1 MEPLCAPASR
11 VAKKPLNIKDDTG
24 MTKTKKTV
32 VPLADLTDDA
42 RFQSRTRTDT
52 GTVDDYKESMSSGAV
67 MPPITVALVDGV
79 MFIVDGWHRVQ
90 AARELGYEEIEAEV
104 TPMTENEAMWRAAG
118 ANQSHGLRRSN
129 ADKIRAVEMVLTIP
143 TTEHMS
149 DREIARRI
157 GVSHEFVRQHRMRDE
172 ENAEVDEVEDTDEET
187 TEGVDGEESV
197 ENAAEEPMEEAKR
210 KYAEIVGMIDAVR
223 AALTVLSSDPAGYSV
238 NWNAI
243 DADIRN
249 AKRCLTDAMPHGLC
263 VYCNGD
269 GCDACKH
276 TGWLGKV
283 AIEMAPKNLK
293 KGRK

>member
-1 MEPLCAPASR
+1 
-11 VAKKPLNIKDDTG
+11 

-52 GTVDDYKESMSSGAV
+52 GTVDDYKESMSGGAV
-67 MPPITVALVDGV
+67 MPPITVALVEGV

-90 AARELGYEEIEAEV
+90 AARELEYEEIEAEV
-104 TPMTENEAMWRAAG
+104 IPMTDNEAMWRAAG

-129 ADKIRAVEMVLTIP
+129 ADKIRAVEMVLAIP
-143 TTEHMS
+143 TTEMMS

-157 GVSHEFVRQHRMRDE
+157 GVSHEFVRQHRMRE
-172 ENAEVDEVEDTDEET
+172 EEGSASVDEVEETDEEST
-187 TEGVDGEESV
+187 GVDGDDDAGD
-197 ENAAEEPMEEAKR
+197 NAADEPMAEAKK
-210 KYAEIVGMIDAVR
+210 KYTEIIGMIDAVR
-223 AALTVLSSDPAGYSV
+223 AALTMLSSDPAGYSV
-238 NWNAI
+238 NWNAL

-249 AKRCLTDAMPHGLC
+249 AKRCLTDAMPHDLC

-283 AIEMAPKNLK
+283 AVEMAPKNLK

>member
-1 MEPLCAPASR
+1 
-11 VAKKPLNIKDDTG
+11 

-52 GTVDDYKESMSSGAV
+52 GTVDDYKESMAGGAV

-90 AARELGYEEIEAEV
+90 AARELGYEEIEAEIIA
-104 TPMTENEAMWRAAG
+104 MTDSEAMWRAAA

-129 ADKIRAVEMVLTIP
+129 ADKIRSVEMVLTIP
-143 TTEHMS
+143 NTETMS

-172 ENAEVDEVEDTDEET
+172 EGSESVDETDEES
-187 TEGVDGEESV
+187 EGVDGDDDAS
-197 ENAAEEPMEEAKR
+197 ENAADEPMVEAKK
-210 KYAEIVGMIDAVR
+210 KYAEIISMIDDVR
-223 AALTVLSSDPAGYSV
+223 AALTVLSADPAGYSV

-243 DADIRN
+243 DADIKN
-249 AKRCLTDAMPHGLC
+249 AKRCLTDAKPHDLC